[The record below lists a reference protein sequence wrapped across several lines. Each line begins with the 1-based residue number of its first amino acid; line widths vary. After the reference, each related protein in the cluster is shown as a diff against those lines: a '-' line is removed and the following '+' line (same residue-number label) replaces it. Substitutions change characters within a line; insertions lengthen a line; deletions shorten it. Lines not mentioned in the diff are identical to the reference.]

1 MTWEAVPYV
10 SAEGLL
16 MGPGA
21 HRVLRTNSISSSE
34 ALRSR
39 SQSPSYS
46 DHSSHRAARHGR
58 LVLSRES
65 SFRNATKSE
74 VFVPQEP
81 HGLLAP
87 LNCGEIRCNLR
98 PTFLESS
105 SENVAGWQR
114 RCIAKAL
121 NVHFLDPRA
130 NVNSYFEEELRR
142 EAGVHIDMKCS
153 VTTGAPTSINHCRTA
168 VTELEG
174 ACAEAGDALE
184 SQSGLEHEN

>member
-1 MTWEAVPYV
+1 
-10 SAEGLL
+10 

-21 HRVLRTNSISSSE
+21 HRARRKNSISGSE
-34 ALRSR
+34 ATRSR
-39 SQSPSYS
+39 SQSPAYS
-46 DHSSHRAARHGR
+46 DCSSHRAASHGWPA
-58 LVLSRES
+58 LSRES
-65 SFRNATKSE
+65 SFRKADKSK

-87 LNCGEIRCNLR
+87 LNCGEVRCNLR

-121 NVHFLDPRA
+121 NVHFLAPRA
-130 NVNSYFEEELRR
+130 KVNCYFEEELRR
-142 EAGVHIDMKCS
+142 EVGVHIDMKYL
-153 VTTGAPTSINHCRTA
+153 VATGAPTSSDDCRTA

-174 ACAEAGDALE
+174 ACAEAEDALE
-184 SQSGLEHEN
+184 EQWGLEHENQ